1 MATFFGAPPGGN
13 LEYSREEMVA
23 SMQDNQAA
31 VIAFTQ
37 MQSEMK
43 NMQMQMETLN
53 GNMEE
58 LKSRSRVGAKENNS
72 KKLPKRL
79 LVSFINTLCEAVN
92 EYLYI

>member
-1 MATFFGAPPGGN
+1 
-13 LEYSREEMVA
+13 MVA

>member
-1 MATFFGAPPGGN
+1 
-13 LEYSREEMVA
+13 
-23 SMQDNQAA
+23 
-31 VIAFTQ
+31 
-37 MQSEMK
+37 
-43 NMQMQMETLN
+43 METLN